1 MPPVAAAI
9 GAAIATATAGTA
21 IAVSAAAATT
31 VVGGMM
37 VGAAV
42 GAATAA
48 ISGKN
53 VLKGA
58 LMGGALGGV
67 ASGLSV
73 AMNGPA
79 SWATAATGAEESL
92 TSSVIASGGMESA
105 ASQIGNAAAAE
116 GGGLAEN
123 VFASGYADS
132 ITGIS
137 QPATQTA
144 AQSFIPAS
152 SEGILDKFNKLGPGA
167 QFGLVQAGGNAL
179 AGAFEPS
186 EEEKAAALASGRIA
200 VDTNAQNLI
209 NANKITL
216 GGVKDAGFDKTAE
229 FTDVPLWRQIAE
241 NPEWKKPLLRR
252 TT

>member
-58 LMGGALGGV
+58 LMGGALGGI

-105 ASQIGNAAAAE
+105 ASQIGNASAAE
-116 GGGLAEN
+116 GGGLTEN

-132 ITGIS
+132 ITGMA
-137 QPATQTA
+137 PTETA